1 MTTSTH
7 GFALIDEREI
17 PEINT
22 TARLYRHEKTG
33 AQLLSLLNDDENK
46 VFGITFRTPPTDST
60 GLPHIMEHA
69 VLGGSKKYPVKEP
82 FVELIKGSLNTF
94 VNAMTYPDKT
104 VYPVA
109 STNDQDFYNL
119 VDVYLDAVFHP
130 LITPHHLDQE
140 GWHYELDEPD
150 APLVYKGVVFN
161 EMKGAY
167 SSPDNLLYRISK
179 ETLFPDTTYGVD
191 SGGNP
196 EEIPNLTYEQFKGF
210 HETYYHPSNSFSVF
224 YGDDDP
230 DERLRRLGAVLDDF
244 EQREVDAEVGLQSKF
259 DAPKRFTFP
268 YGVDA
273 SEEGS
278 SENGANGSGS
288 PSRKGYAKVSWL
300 LPEEDDQTQSMLLT
314 VLSYCL
320 MGTSASPLQ
329 KALTDSSL
337 GEDVYGGLAGGLR
350 QMTFTVGIKGLKDE
364 GLSANV
370 DQFESLT
377 METLESLTA
386 EGFEPEMVEA
396 ALNTIE
402 FTLRENNT
410 GSIPRG
416 LAVMMNA
423 LGTWLHGRDPLEAI
437 AFEKPLGEV
446 KAMFGEDGADGDNIL
461 GALIQEHLLDNS
473 HRTTVILEPD
483 ADLPRRQ
490 EQAER
495 DRLDKAREAM
505 TPEEIQRIIKNT
517 QTLRELQQKPDDPAD
532 LDKIPRLTLADL
544 ERDIRTI
551 PIDVSQLGDASTL
564 LHHDLFTN
572 GVVYLNVGFDL
583 HSLPAELLP
592 LVNLFGRSL
601 TQMGTESEDFVK
613 LTQRIKRKTGGVS
626 ASTFVSAVR
635 DHEARDLPETAAWFF
650 LGGKS
655 TVEQT
660 DDLLAIMRDVL
671 LTANLDNRERFRQLV
686 LEAKASKESSLI
698 PGGHSVVAQR
708 LSAQFTE
715 SGWVNEQMSGLSYLF
730 YLRQLSEEIERDW
743 SAVRAR
749 LERLRELLFGG
760 RTLLDLTVDGESTGQ
775 IQPQLR
781 DFVSALPQNQ
791 AQIAASWAPDAAL
804 KHEGLTIPAQV
815 NYVGKGANLYDLGY
829 ELDGSVNV
837 ITGYMRTT
845 YLWDRVRVQGGAYG
859 AFSRFGRQS
868 GTFSFGSYR
877 DPNLLA
883 TLDVYNEAPGWLRNL
898 ALDEGERTKA
908 IIGAIS
914 GLDAYQ
920 LPDAKGYTSLTR
932 YLLGITEEERQSFRD
947 QVLETTA
954 ADFHDFADTVEQVAQ
969 QGQVVVLGSADA
981 IAKANEAGGLGLEVT
996 RVM

>member
-1 MTTSTH
+1 MSTSTH
-7 GFALIDEREI
+7 GFTLVDEREI

-22 TARLYRHEKTG
+22 TARLYRHDQTG

-60 GLPHIMEHA
+60 GVPHIMEHA
-69 VLGGSKKYPVKEP
+69 VLGGSQKYPVKEP

-109 STNDQDFYNL
+109 STNAQDFYNL

-130 LITPHHLDQE
+130 LITAHHLDQE
-140 GWHYELDEPD
+140 GWHYELDDPD
-150 APLVYKGVVFN
+150 APLAYKGVVFN

-167 SSPDNLLYRISK
+167 SSPDNLLYRLSK

-210 HETYYHPSNSFSVF
+210 HETYYHPSNAFAFF

-230 DERLRRLGAVLDDF
+230 DERLRRLDEVLSGF
-244 EQREVDAEVGLQSKF
+244 ERRDVEVDIALQSKF
-259 DAPKRFTFP
+259 AAPKRFIFP
-268 YGVDA
+268 YGIDA
-273 SEEGS
+273 AENGA
-278 SENGANGSGS
+278 SENGNDT
-288 PSRKGYAKVSWL
+288 SRKGYAKMSWL
-300 LPEEDDQTQSMLLT
+300 LPEEDDETLSMLLT

-320 MGTSASPLQ
+320 TGTSASPLQ

-350 QMTFTVGIKGLKDE
+350 QMTFTVGVKGLKDE
-364 GLSANV
+364 GLSGNV
-370 DQFESLT
+370 DQFETLA
-377 METLESLTA
+377 METLQSLA
-386 EGFEPEMVEA
+386 EEGFEPGMIEA

-423 LGTWLHGRDPLEAI
+423 LSTWLHGRDPLEAI

-446 KAMFGEDGADGDNIL
+446 KAMFGEDGSDPDNVL
-461 GALIQEHLLDNS
+461 GALITEHLLDNA

-483 ADLPRRQ
+483 AELPRRQ

-495 DRLDKAREAM
+495 ERLDSARAAM
-505 TPEEIQRIIKNT
+505 SPEEIQRIIENT
-517 QTLRELQQKPDDPAD
+517 QTLREIQQKPDDPAD
-532 LDKIPRLTLADL
+532 LDKIPRLTLGDL

-551 PIDVSQLGDASTL
+551 PLDVSQLGNTSTL

-572 GVVYLNVGFDL
+572 GVVYLDVGFDL

-592 LVNLFGRSL
+592 LVKLFGRSL
-601 TQMGTESEDFVK
+601 TQMGTEQEDFVK

-635 DHEARDLPETAAWFF
+635 DYEARDLPETSAYFF

-660 DDLLAIMRDVL
+660 EDLLTIFRDVL

-715 SGWVNEQMSGLSYLF
+715 SGWINEQMGGISYLF
-730 YLRQLSEEIERDW
+730 YLRQLSEQIERDW
-743 SAVRAR
+743 PAVRAQ
-749 LERLRELLFGG
+749 LERIRELLIGG
-760 RTLLDLTVDGESTGQ
+760 RTLLNLTVDGESLGQ

-791 AQIAASWAPDAAL
+791 AQIAASWAPDVAL
-804 KHEGLTIPAQV
+804 KNEGLTIPAQV

-829 ELDGSVNV
+829 KLDGSVNV

-845 YLWDRVRVQGGAYG
+845 YLWERVRVQGGAYG

-883 TLDVYNEAPGWLRNL
+883 TLDVYNEAAGWLRNL
-898 ALDEGERTKA
+898 SLDEGERTKA

-914 GLDAYQ
+914 DLDSYQ
-920 LPDAKGYTSLTR
+920 LPDAKGYTSMTR
-932 YLLGITEEERQSFRD
+932 YLLGVTEAERQTFRD
-947 QVLETTA
+947 QVLDTTA
-954 ADFHDFADTVEQVAQ
+954 EDFHRFADAVEQVAQ

-981 IAKANEAGGLGLEVT
+981 IGKANEEGSLGLEVT